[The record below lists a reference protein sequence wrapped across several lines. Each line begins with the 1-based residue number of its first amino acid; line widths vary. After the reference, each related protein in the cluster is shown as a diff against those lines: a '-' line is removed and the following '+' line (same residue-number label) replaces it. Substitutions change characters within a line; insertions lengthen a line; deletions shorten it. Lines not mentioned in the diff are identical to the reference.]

1 MTQSSAVPSQPPVI
15 DLMSSS
21 SRLLAGCLLASVVL
35 HVVVALGLPG
45 WWRSEPP
52 QIPAVLDVVLI
63 PQSEV
68 VPAVP
73 VAPSVSPVNPRAK
86 AAEAAPAPRTASVIS
101 AAPVDTAPPVATETA
116 VSPVAESARQ
126 AAAPPAPSVAPRA
139 EQTVTPPVFNAA
151 YLRNPPP
158 RYPPAARRNSE
169 EGTVV
174 LRVLVTTDGT
184 ASRTEL
190 DRSSGSAVLD
200 SAALEAVRSWRFV
213 PARRGSQNIEDWVR
227 VPVVFRLES

>member
-1 MTQSSAVPSQPPVI
+1 MIQSSAAPSQPPVI
-15 DLMSSS
+15 DVMSSS
-21 SRLLAGCLLASVVL
+21 SRLLAGCLLASVAL
-35 HVVVALGLPG
+35 HVLVALGLPG
-45 WWRSEPP
+45 WWRAEPP
-52 QIPAVLDVVLI
+52 QIPPVLDVVLM
-63 PQSEV
+63 PQTAV

-73 VAPSVSPVNPRAK
+73 VAPTVLPVNPRPK
-86 AAEAAPAPRTASVIS
+86 SAAVAPAPRTVPVAA
-101 AAPVDTAPPVATETA
+101 AAPVEIAPPVATETA
-116 VSPVAESARQ
+116 VSPVAESAKQ
-126 AAAPPAPSVAPRA
+126 AAVPPAPSVAPRA

-190 DRSSGSAVLD
+190 DRSSGSMSLD
-200 SAALEAVRSWRFV
+200 SAALEAVRNWRFV
-213 PARRGSQNIEDWVR
+213 PARRGAQNIEDWVR

>member
-1 MTQSSAVPSQPPVI
+1 MIQPSAVPSQPPVI
-15 DLMSSS
+15 DVMSSS
-21 SRLLAGCLLASVVL
+21 SRLLAGCLLASIVL

-52 QIPAVLDVVLI
+52 QIPPVLDVVLI
-63 PQSEV
+63 PQTAV

-73 VAPSVSPVNPRAK
+73 VAPTVPPVNPRAK
-86 AAEAAPAPRTASVIS
+86 PAAVAPAPRTVPV
-101 AAPVDTAPPVATETA
+101 AAAVPVEVAPTVATETA
-116 VSPVAESARQ
+116 VSPVAESAKQ

-190 DRSSGSAVLD
+190 DRSSGSTSLD
-200 SAALEAVRSWRFV
+200 SAALEAVRNWRFV
-213 PARRGSQNIEDWVR
+213 PARRGAQNIEDWVR